1 MNSKNVILSN
11 LIWKFAERIA
21 AQAVSL
27 IVSVILARILMPED
41 YGAVSLIL
49 VFITIA
55 DVFVNNGFGAALIQ
69 KKDSDEL
76 DYSSILWVNMAI
88 SILLY
93 FILFISAPVISE
105 FYSSDLTLIIRVFS
119 IRVIVAGFNS
129 IQHAYVSKNMLFRKS
144 FWSTLFGTI
153 LSGIVGVGI
162 AFSGGGAWALV
173 AQYLTNS
180 FVDTVILF
188 FTVGWRPQFIFALNR
203 VKPLFLYGWRILF
216 ESLSNTI
223 ITQLRNLL
231 IVKVYTSSDLAFYT
245 KGQQFPN
252 LLMAN
257 ISTSISSVLFPAMSN
272 ENDNFENVKNIMRKA
287 VRLSSFVLFPILI
300 CFMFVAEP
308 FISLVLT
315 SKWLPAVPY
324 LKLFCLVFL
333 LQIGMNPRH
342 EAMKAIG
349 RSDVYM
355 NEHIIYRVID
365 IVLLLVFIRKGVFYI
380 LLSYLFSEIILTGI
394 LMYTSKVYTNYSY
407 SEQIKDIMPVSMLT
421 AMMACIL
428 YIVSWLPI
436 NSYIIM
442 IIQIVIGAMS
452 YLILAKLLNFE
463 EFYYL
468 YEKIKRIIKK

>member
-129 IQHAYVSKNMLFRKS
+129 IQHAYVSKNMLFRKY